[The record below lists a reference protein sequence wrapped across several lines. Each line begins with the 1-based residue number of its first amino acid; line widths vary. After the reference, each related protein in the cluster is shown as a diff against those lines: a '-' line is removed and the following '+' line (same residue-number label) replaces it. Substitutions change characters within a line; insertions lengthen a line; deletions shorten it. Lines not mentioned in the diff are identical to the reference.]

1 MRVLTGAPLGL
12 RHLSKPDI
20 LVLSFKMGNGAT
32 MDRVLILHYHEIW
45 LKGGNKNYFL
55 SRLISAVKRALE
67 GLPASN
73 LRFVSDR
80 LILEPQD
87 EAAIPAMLERLKHV
101 FGLAYIALAR
111 AVPAELEAMSRVAC
125 ELMSAA
131 NPQTFAVRAKI
142 AGHDFDLNSM
152 QLERALGK
160 AILDHL
166 RAQGSNVQVRLNGP
180 QVSCRVEVV
189 AGQALLYTERVE
201 GAGGLPAVTG
211 GRLVV
216 LLSGGFDSGVAAFK
230 MMRRGAHLTFVHF
243 FSNPSESRGSSRPVV
258 EEMVRALTPYQFTSR
273 LYLIPFEP
281 VQRLVVAGARESFR
295 VLLYRRL
302 MARMAR
308 EIAGAERA
316 LGLVTG
322 DSVSQVASQTLHNL
336 AAIDHGLGVPI
347 YRPLAGDDKTE
358 IVRLARQ
365 IGTYQISCEPFED
378 CCPRFMPRAP
388 AIFSNP
394 AELAEAESVLDIEAL
409 VTLGLENALVRDFK
423 FESGTVS
430 EREVIPHRYQKLLAR
445 RRAQAQPAPPSAV
458 SAKL

>member
-1 MRVLTGAPLGL
+1 
-12 RHLSKPDI
+12 
-20 LVLSFKMGNGAT
+20 

-55 SRLISAVKRALE
+55 SRLIAAVKRALE
-67 GLPASN
+67 GLPPVS

-80 LILEPQD
+80 LVLEPQE
-87 EAAIPAMLERLKHV
+87 EAAIPAMVERLKRV
-101 FGLAYIALAR
+101 FGLAYIARAR
-111 AVPAELEAMSRVAC
+111 AVPADLEAMGRTAR
-125 ELMSAA
+125 ELMGAA

-142 AGHDFDLNSM
+142 AGHEFELNSM
-152 QLERALGK
+152 EVERALGQT
-160 AILDHL
+160 ILDHL
-166 RAQGSNVQVRLNGP
+166 RAQGSSVKVKLNGP
-180 QVSCRVEVV
+180 QVTCWVEIV
-189 AGQALLYTERVE
+189 AGQALIYTERVE

-258 EEMVRALTPYQFTSR
+258 EEMVRVLTPYQFTSR
-273 LYLIPFEP
+273 LYLVPFEP
-281 VQRLVVAGARESFR
+281 VQRLIVAGARESFR

-308 EIAGAERA
+308 EIATAERA

-336 AAIDHGLGVPI
+336 AAMDHGLDVPI
-347 YRPLAGDDKTE
+347 YRPLAGDDKAE

-394 AELAEAESVLDIEAL
+394 VELGEAESTLDIEAL

-423 FESGTVS
+423 FEVGIVS
-430 EREVIPHRYQKLLAR
+430 EREALPHRYQKLLAR
-445 RRAQAQPAPPSAV
+445 RREQTQPGPPPGV
-458 SAKL
+458 PAKL